1 MITSLKKCGKK
12 KHPFSPDRLTFVG
25 QCDRLIIVQ
34 SMGAVC
40 AHFSF
45 KKREVSIINKRV
57 IPNNVN
63 DDLVNEKI
71 RFREVLV
78 IGPTGQQ
85 LGIKSR
91 QEALEIAYSQD
102 LDLLCVSPNSN
113 PPVCKIL
120 NYGRYHFEQ
129 QKKSKEAKKKQHVTE
144 VKPLR
149 LSPVIDTHD
158 FETKL
163 RQARK
168 WAQDGMKVKIDMRFR
183 GRLITRI
190 EVGRKIMNE
199 FVEAMSD
206 VANVEKKPSLE
217 GNTMSCVLAPKKV
230 SK

>member
-1 MITSLKKCGKK
+1 MERRSTPSHPTDKRLWVNATLYKKCSST
-12 KHPFSPDRLTFVG
+12 KHGCGLCPFFL
-25 QCDRLIIVQ
+25 
-34 SMGAVC
+34 
-40 AHFSF
+40 F
-45 KKREVSIINKRV
+45 KKLEVSIINKKV

-85 LGIKSR
+85 LGIKSC

-149 LSPVIDTHD
+149 LSPVIDKHD

-168 WAQDGMKVKIDMRFR
+168 WASDGMKVKIDMRFR
-183 GRLITRI
+183 GRLITRV

-206 VANVEKKPSLE
+206 VANVEKKPNLE
-217 GNTMSCVLAPKKV
+217 GNTMSCVLAPKKTG
-230 SK
+230 K

>member
-1 MITSLKKCGKK
+1 
-12 KHPFSPDRLTFVG
+12 
-25 QCDRLIIVQ
+25 
-34 SMGAVC
+34 MGAVC
-40 AHFSF
+40 THFSF
-45 KKREVSIINKRV
+45 ITLEVSIINRKV
-57 IPNNVN
+57 VPNNVN

-71 RFREVLV
+71 RFKEVLV

-85 LGIKSR
+85 LGVKTR
-91 QEALEIAYSQD
+91 LEALEIAYSQD

-120 NYGRYHFEQ
+120 NYGKYHFEQ
-129 QKKSKEAKKKQHVTE
+129 QKKAKDAKKKQHVTE

-168 WAQDGMKVKIDMRFR
+168 WAEDGMKVKVDMRFR
-183 GRLITRI
+183 GRMMTRV
-190 EVGRKIMNE
+190 EVGSKIMDE

-206 VANVEKKPSLE
+206 VANVEKKPKLE
-217 GNTMSCVLAPKKV
+217 GNTMSCVLTPKKS